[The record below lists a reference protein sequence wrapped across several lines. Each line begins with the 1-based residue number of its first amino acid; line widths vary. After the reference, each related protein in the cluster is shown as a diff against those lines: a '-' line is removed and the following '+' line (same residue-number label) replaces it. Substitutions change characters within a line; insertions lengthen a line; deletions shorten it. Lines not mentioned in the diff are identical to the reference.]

1 MAAPLVAI
9 CVAAGRS
16 RRMGTDK
23 LWIDLWGRP
32 AWRWSLDLLAGLPGM
47 GHLALVVPE
56 DATDLFRERLPASLA
71 DRCLLVPGGEERADS
86 VLAGVTALLAAGVA
100 PSTMALVHDAAR
112 PAVTTEL
119 ALAVATAARGAGA
132 ALPVIGVSDTLWRVR
147 DGRGVAI
154 VDRTG
159 VVGAQTP
166 QAATLETLR
175 DAITAALAGDAPP
188 TDEAAALLAH
198 GVGVVTVPGDPA
210 NRKLTAPG
218 DEALIRD
225 ALRAR
230 LTAPIAP
237 ATAAP
242 GEEIGIGFDA
252 HRLAEGRAMRL
263 GGLDWPAERR
273 GPAGHSDGDVAL
285 HAIVDALLGAAR
297 AGDIGTRFPPD
308 DPQWGGADSA
318 DLVARAVELLASAG
332 FAPVGV
338 DLVVAAARPAI
349 APRRAELEARVAAL
363 LRVEPAAVSARG
375 TTTDGLGFAG
385 EEGIAAWAVA
395 RVGRHA

>member
-1 MAAPLVAI
+1 MAAGLVAI

-32 AWRWSLDLLAGLPGM
+32 AWRWSLDLLAALPGM
-47 GHLALVVPE
+47 GQVALVIPG
-56 DATDLFRERLPASLA
+56 DAADQFRERLPARIA

-112 PAVTTEL
+112 PAVTSEL

-175 DAITAALAGDAPP
+175 DAIIAALAGNEAP
-188 TDEAAALLAH
+188 TDEAVALLAH
-198 GVGVVTVPGDPA
+198 GVAVVTVAGDPA

-218 DEALIRD
+218 DEALVRD

-230 LTAPIAP
+230 LLDPIAS
-237 ATAAP
+237 AVAGAET
-242 GEEIGIGFDA
+242 GVGIGFDA
-252 HRLAEGRAMRL
+252 HQLIEGRPMRLA
-263 GGLDWPAERR
+263 GLDWLEEPR

-285 HAIVDALLGAAR
+285 HAIIDALLGAAY
-297 AGDIGTRFPPD
+297 AGDIGTRFPPGED
-308 DPQWGGADSA
+308 RWRDANSA
-318 DLVARAVELLASAG
+318 DLLGRTLTILADARVVAMS
-332 FAPVGV
+332 V
-338 DLVVAAARPAI
+338 DVVIAAARPTI
-349 APRRAELEARVAAL
+349 APRRPEIEGRIASL
-363 LRVEPAAVSARG
+363 LGLEPAVVSVRG

-385 EEGIAAWAVA
+385 GEGIAAWAVA
-395 RVGRHA
+395 RVRPAR